1 VLLGELEASFPW
13 GLLVVTDSR
22 SGEQVPEWA
31 SNDQQVTLGETV
43 AVLRVLHGDEGEVV
57 VRVWDDL
64 SAVIGDLAFRGSLKI
79 ESGLL
84 TVADA
89 LGENI
94 TRNPDQCRPA
104 CHRDLHRRKDRAQ
117 GGRRRRHRGR
127 LNDTEA
133 DSLGSRQVRP
143 SSAS

>member
-1 VLLGELEASFPW
+1 MLLGELEASFPW

-22 SGEQVPEWA
+22 SREQIPEWA

-43 AVLRVLHGDEGEVV
+43 AVLRVMHQDEGEVV

-64 SAVIGDLAFRGSLKI
+64 SAVTGDLAFRGSLKI

-89 LGENI
+89 LGETSLEI
-94 TRNPDQCRPA
+94 PTSAGLIAIAIYTD
-104 CHRDLHRRKDRAQ
+104 AQ
-117 GGRRRRHRGR
+117 
-127 LNDTEA
+127 TEPTEVDVVVTA
-133 DSLGSRQVRP
+133 AV
-143 SSAS
+143 